1 MTSVL
6 PSVSVSPRGQGSRSE
21 SLRRQLS
28 ELNYLY
34 PFSPD
39 SVPLIE
45 ALLSDLVS
53 TVTTYKELEGEH
65 AITKEELRLAVEEIN
80 RVGVVENP
88 RLVKENNELH
98 VRLIQESDRTESK
111 LGQVRKRL
119 AEAEE
124 RSMKLELMVNQL
136 QFENQKLRE
145 ENTDLGV
152 RVEQLVSMQ
161 NNSDENDVC
170 SIWVSS
176 TAEYPFD
183 IDNQQNQYDEGIRE
197 GVNEI
202 AANIEVPKVTFLSE
216 ENSHL
221 TSLVSE
227 LQKDIEKWRTNY
239 ENLETKFLNQSP
251 LTLSGNWKGVCAEKV
266 IEELNSKLDF
276 VNEKYKELKLLHAR
290 CGTVSDA
297 PLVDLRESRKELNLL
312 ASRYEKLKSEK
323 ANLIDL
329 VDSLKKSQN
338 SLDDL
343 KSVRDE
349 NRNLKKQIESFK
361 IKKDGSY
368 IKKKGMEEQL
378 RRAIE
383 EKDEL
388 VLKLNQIEASV
399 EAMEKEVV
407 KIEAENTELKREKM
421 QKESSFLG
429 ISQQLNEVNQI
440 LNSLSEDVPNEER
453 LKSRIRQLES
463 EIVNL
468 QNAKNSLSKNHGRDD
483 KSAQAQINDLKAL
496 TKSLNSSKDQ
506 LVVQMRQLQ
515 KDLNEKRILIEELKK
530 QLDIKSQV
538 DNQMD
543 LLRTAF
549 TKLDQERDELQRLCD
564 DQTEKLEV
572 AREASAKSRLEI
584 EQTKAELNH
593 LRHSLEHKDIEIA
606 ALDSKLAE
614 ITRINQSQ
622 LTELTRLKNQ
632 ASQVT
637 SLIETLTVTESERN
651 DVLALYKQVVQEN
664 KNLNDRLQQYLHL
677 DETLRAKSEAL
688 ARSSLVNQQ
697 LQADVA
703 FLRTQL
709 SELSSRRPGLEQGTS
724 SSVSISSL
732 NAQIKDLV
740 SLVETERIKNREL
753 QEYVEALSAV
763 KLGGDDIEELQKTI
777 DQQYTLIGEMDA
789 EQAKLIVENNRLKLQ
804 LNQSL
809 VP

>member
-39 SVPLIE
+39 SVPLID

-136 QFENQKLRE
+136 QFENHQLRE
-145 ENTDLGV
+145 ENADLGV
-152 RVEQLVSMQ
+152 RVEQLVSMP
-161 NNSDENDVC
+161 NNRDENDLC

-197 GVNEI
+197 GVNEK

-361 IKKDGSY
+361 KEGSY
-368 IKKKGMEEQL
+368 IKKRGVEEQL

-463 EIVNL
+463 EIFHL

-584 EQTKAELNH
+584 QQTKAELNH

-664 KNLNDRLQQYLHL
+664 KNLNDRFQQYLHL

-709 SELSSRRPGLEQGTS
+709 SELSSRRPGLEQGTTS
-724 SSVSISSL
+724 SASISSL

>member
-1 MTSVL
+1 M
-6 PSVSVSPRGQGSRSE
+6 
-21 SLRRQLS
+21 
-28 ELNYLY
+28 NYLY

-39 SVPLIE
+39 SVPLID

-136 QFENQKLRE
+136 QFENHQLRE
-145 ENTDLGV
+145 ENADLGV
-152 RVEQLVSMQ
+152 RVEQLVSMP
-161 NNSDENDVC
+161 NNRDENDLC

-197 GVNEI
+197 GVNEK

-361 IKKDGSY
+361 KEGSY
-368 IKKKGMEEQL
+368 IKKRGVEEQL

-584 EQTKAELNH
+584 QQTKAELNH

-664 KNLNDRLQQYLHL
+664 KNLNDRFQQYLHL

-709 SELSSRRPGLEQGTS
+709 SELSSRRPGLEQGTTS
-724 SSVSISSL
+724 SASISSL